1 MVMHQPSKLCM
12 SVRFR
17 LPAPTEYFREIREL
31 HAIVQ
36 RVVQVLA
43 RAIAQGNVGGRTAL
57 SGRHCPDQILRVRRG
72 WDDTQ
77 FPARM
82 LQFYR

>member
-1 MVMHQPSKLCM
+1 
-12 SVRFR
+12 
-17 LPAPTEYFREIREL
+17 
-31 HAIVQ
+31 

-57 SGRHCPDQILRVRRG
+57 SGRHCPDQILRVGRG
-72 WDDTQ
+72 RDATQ